1 MCIVLRTAVFFY
13 ILQFRNS
20 LPVSHILHFT
30 VLKYP
35 SCIVHS
41 VPGSGLM
48 KATRNV
54 APRTLRYVMN
64 WQ

>member
-1 MCIVLRTAVFFY
+1 MSIFFVPRFFIFY
-13 ILQFRNS
+13 NFEAAAQ
-20 LPVSHILHFT
+20 SHILHFT

-41 VPGSGLM
+41 VPGSVLI

-54 APRTLRYVMN
+54 APRTLRYMMN